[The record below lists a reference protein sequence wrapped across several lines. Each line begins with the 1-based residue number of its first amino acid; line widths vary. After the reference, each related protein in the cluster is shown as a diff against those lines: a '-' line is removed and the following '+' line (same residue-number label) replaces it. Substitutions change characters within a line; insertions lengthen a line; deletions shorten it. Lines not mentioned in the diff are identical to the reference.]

1 MGVAMTAVAL
11 IQGRLWRAAERR
23 SARSGREYVCATLVD
38 DDSGFWSV
46 VAFHADVMDELT
58 RLDAND
64 RLAAWGALHVELFD
78 KDGAPRICRKIVV
91 DRVLALRPAGAL
103 KGAPRRSAAKRATVD
118 RHASD
123 GADVVDGVS
132 A

>member
-1 MGVAMTAVAL
+1 MTAVAL
-11 IQGRLWRAAERR
+11 IQGKLWRAAERR

-38 DDSGFWSV
+38 DDSGFWSIIG
-46 VAFHADVMDELT
+46 FHSDVMDELC

-78 KDGAPRICRKIVV
+78 KDGAPRICRKIVA

-103 KGAPRRSAAKRATVD
+103 KGAPRRAMTTKKKKAIDRYDDADAFDGATV
-118 RHASD
+118 
-123 GADVVDGVS
+123 
-132 A
+132 